1 MEGKEGKM
9 NGGGGGGDLVA
20 RMETNLRMEGMH
32 VRYKGDAEERQ
43 RMRGRERE
51 AEKGILSQRHRIR
64 DTVNERDTMESH
76 QFIL

>member
-1 MEGKEGKM
+1 M

-43 RMRGRERE
+43 RMRGRERDTE
-51 AEKGILSQRHRIR
+51 SETRNQRH
-64 DTVNERDTMESH
+64 S
-76 QFIL
+76 Q